1 MWACGECRISPRKKT
16 ITACI
21 NDLCAMTSSVSCT
34 EPTLSPDPKLSL
46 CESRWFTCDIVVLR
60 KGTSHSISCLQNLHR
75 TIALI
80 CARYLFLSSR
90 QENAEMQ
97 KLKQVCISM
106 GLHGK
111 RCVCRIQRFV
121 VVARSLS
128 KWHKVT
134 TNTRIRKTNE
144 TRQARRQRHLARSRE
159 PRGRRPE
166 EHEMKAIRNDIQNT
180 KTLYEC
186 TARDGR

>member
-1 MWACGECRISPRKKT
+1 MRHRT
-16 ITACI
+16 
-21 NDLCAMTSSVSCT
+21 
-34 EPTLSPDPKLSL
+34 
-46 CESRWFTCDIVVLR
+46 VVLR

-75 TIALI
+75 TIALISPGI

-128 KWHKVT
+128 KWYKVT

-166 EHEMKAIRNDIQNT
+166 EHEMKAIRNDILYSEHENT
-180 KTLYEC
+180 LRVFALSEHRPQAT
-186 TARDGR
+186 DGSTGSVRRVSSWYKVNVL